1 MKEAIKQG
9 KPFSIPLLKA
19 VKPNVQIEKIVHSL
33 FVVEN

>member
-1 MKEAIKQG
+1 MQG
-9 KPFSIPLLKA
+9 KPFGNPLLKA